1 MLAATWPISREEKR
15 SASRSPARWPTRRW
29 SCCSTS
35 PRPRSMKP
43 PSWRLN
49 LPFKTSCVTRDSP
62 AYSLLMTPLRQ
73 RVWPSGHYC
82 SRPDASCAL
91 ALLKRCCMLKF
102 VFNNQLYLVLAQA
115 FVAALA
121 ALLVVLLARKRGI
134 HLESE
139 TLIALLRGIIQII
152 AVGSVLMLLLR
163 GPRWTSG
170 FLLAGMIVAA
180 GATSARRAK
189 GMPDAFR
196 VSASSIAFGAGSV
209 IALMTWLGVID
220 TAITS
225 LVPVGSMLIANA
237 MNTNGLALNR
247 FRADVLAHVGEIE
260 TALALGAEAKNSVG
274 PYVQASFEASLIPA
288 IDSLRSL
295 GIVWIPGLMAGMLL
309 SGARPVY
316 AAIYQFVV
324 LAMIF
329 ASSGLTSLVST
340 LLMRTRVM
348 SPAEQLVLRPEN

>member
-1 MLAATWPISREEKR
+1 
-15 SASRSPARWPTRRW
+15 
-29 SCCSTS
+29 
-35 PRPRSMKP
+35 
-43 PSWRLN
+43 
-49 LPFKTSCVTRDSP
+49 
-62 AYSLLMTPLRQ
+62 
-73 RVWPSGHYC
+73 
-82 SRPDASCAL
+82 
-91 ALLKRCCMLKF
+91 MLKIF
-102 VFNNQLYLVLAQA
+102 SGNQLYLGLEQA
-115 FVAALA
+115 LVAATA
-121 ALLVVLLARKRGI
+121 AMLVVLLARKRGI
-134 HLESE
+134 HLERE
-139 TLIALLRGIIQII
+139 ALVAMIRGIVQIV
-152 AVGSVLMLLLR
+152 AVGSILLLLLR

-170 FLLAGMIVAA
+170 LFLTAMIVAA

-189 GMPDAFR
+189 GMPGAFR
-196 VSASSIAFGAGSV
+196 VSAWSIAFGAGSV

-225 LVPVGSMLIANA
+225 LVPVGSMLIANS

-260 TALALGAEAKNSVG
+260 TALALGAEARSSVA

-329 ASSGLTSLVST
+329 AASGLTSLVST
-340 LLMRTRVM
+340 LLIRDRIFTT
-348 SPAEQLVLRPEN
+348 AQQLILQPGR